1 MSDDKRALRS
11 ELIAAR
17 ARMTQDERRTGSLAI
32 AERIE
37 ELRAF
42 REARLVALYAP
53 LGTEVDASEIARR
66 AASRGQRVVFP
77 RTVPG
82 ERRLAFAHCDAGAL
96 VRGPLGALEPP
107 AGSAE
112 VDLDAIECVVMPGV
126 AFSEDGL
133 RLGRGGGYY
142 DATLAR
148 MPRAVRVGLAF
159 DRQIVPALP
168 REPHDAPVDAV
179 VSETR
184 TLLFS
189 RRGPGASES
198 R

>member
-1 MSDDKRALRS
+1 MSDQKRALRS

-32 AERIE
+32 AER
-37 ELRAF
+37 LDDLPAF
-42 REARLVALYAP
+42 REARLVAVYAP
-53 LGTEVDASEIARR
+53 LGTEVDASGIARR

-82 ERRLAFAHCDAGAL
+82 DRRLAFAECDAGAL

-107 AGSAE
+107 AGAPE
-112 VDLDAIECVVMPGV
+112 LDLGDIQCVVMPGV

-148 MPRAVRVGLAF
+148 MPRAVRIGLAF

-168 REPHDAPVDAV
+168 REPHDAQLDAV

-189 RRGPGASES
+189 REGAGASES

>member
-1 MSDDKRALRS
+1 MSDTKRALRS

-17 ARMTQDERRTGSLAI
+17 ARMTQDERRIASLAI

-37 ELRAF
+37 EVPAF
-42 REARLVALYAP
+42 PAARLVAVYAA
-53 LGTEVDASEIARR
+53 LGTEVDPSEIARR

-82 ERRLAFAHCDAGAL
+82 ERRLAFAECDARAL

-107 AGSAE
+107 ASSPE
-112 VDLDAIECVVMPGV
+112 VDLDDIACVVMPGV

-148 MPRAVRVGLAF
+148 MPRAVRIGLAF

-168 REPHDAPVDAV
+168 REPHDAELDAV

-184 TLLFS
+184 TLVFS
-189 RRGPGASES
+189 RRGAGAIES